1 MSGPARLWF
10 EDVAAGDALP
20 TIEFDVTLTSLVMY
34 AGATWD
40 FHRYHYD
47 AAYVAERGHRAP
59 FMDGQMVG
67 ALLTRQLMQWG
78 GTDAFVRRLAFR
90 LRTMVYADDR
100 ISISGRVTGVVVEAG
115 RGLALCTMD
124 IDVIDGGAV
133 VREATA
139 AVELGRR
146 LARPG

>member
-1 MSGPARLWF
+1 MSGPVRLWF

-78 GTDAFVRRLAFR
+78 GPDAFVRRLAFR
-90 LRTMVYADDR
+90 LRTMVYAGDR
-100 ISISGRVTGVVVEAG
+100 ISISGRVTGVAVEGG
-115 RGLALCTMD
+115 RGLALCSMD
-124 IDVIDGGAV
+124 IDAVGGGSV

-139 AVELGRR
+139 AIELLRQTAQAG
-146 LARPG
+146 